1 MADVSIKQKLQDDM
15 KEAMRARDQKRLDVI
30 RFLLAAIKQKE
41 VDERI
46 VLDDA
51 QTTAILEKFVKQRK
65 DALEQFKAAG
75 RDDLVAKENF
85 ELSIVRAYL
94 PEPLSMEQ
102 VNALIKQAIKET
114 SAVSVRDMGKVM
126 TLLKPQLQGRAD
138 MGAVSTKI
146 KELLSDLN

>member
-1 MADVSIKQKLQDDM
+1 MVDISIKRRLQDDM

-30 RFLLAAIKQKE
+30 RFVLAAIKQKE
-41 VDERI
+41 IDERI
-46 VLDDA
+46 VLDDN

-85 ELSIVRAYL
+85 ELELVRAYL

-102 VNALIKQAIKET
+102 VSVLIEQAMKEVG
-114 SAVSVRDMGKVM
+114 AVSVRDMGKVM
-126 TLLKPQLQGRAD
+126 TILKPKLQGRAD
-138 MGAVSTKI
+138 MGVVGAKI
-146 KELLSDLN
+146 KERLSE

>member
-1 MADVSIKQKLQDDM
+1 MSIKRRLQDDM

-30 RFLLAAIKQKE
+30 RFVLAAIKQKE
-41 VDERI
+41 IDERI
-46 VLDDA
+46 VLDDN

-85 ELSIVRAYL
+85 ELELVRAYL

-102 VNALIKQAIKET
+102 VSVLIEQAMKEVG
-114 SAVSVRDMGKVM
+114 AVSVRDMGKVM
-126 TLLKPQLQGRAD
+126 TILKPKLQGRAD
-138 MGAVSTKI
+138 MGVVGAKI
-146 KELLSDLN
+146 KERLSE